1 MSSTAGLAA
10 ASVAAWAARGSRPA
24 RAIWSVSV
32 SSRAIARHLLAAAL
46 LLPCAGCM
54 VGPDFTSPSAPVA
67 GKWLESNNPSVDTR
81 NQEYRDWWKVFH
93 DPVLNRLIEIAYN
106 QNLTLVSAG
115 TKVLEARA
123 QLGVAIGEF
132 YPQLQQGH
140 GSVTYIRP
148 GHADT
153 TQFPS
158 GVTQNFWRDSLGLT
172 VNWELDFW
180 GKFRRAIESADA
192 AYLASI
198 ANYDYVLATLL
209 GDVATTYIGIRT
221 LQTQIEIARDNIVK
235 QKKALAIAEAKYHGG
250 TATKLDVYQAEN
262 VLGQTEA
269 AIPQLTIQ
277 LNQGF
282 NALAVLLGMSPQPL
296 DPLLRGSSGIPVPP
310 KTVAV
315 GIPADLVRRRPDIRA
330 AELAAMAQS
339 AQIGIAEANLYPAF
353 SLTGVFGTSAAT
365 ANQGKLKRVFE
376 ARAIG
381 FAFGPSF
388 QWNILNYGQITNQVR
403 VEDATLQGLLVDYQN
418 AVLQAQQQVEDGL
431 TSFLQG
437 REQVDFL
444 RQSVA
449 AANAALGLAFLQY
462 NLGTRDFT
470 TVLTA
475 EQNLYTAQN
484 DLAMA
489 EGTVSTGLA
498 SVYRALG
505 GGWQI
510 RADNEFVPAA
520 TAEEMRNRTNWGEL
534 LLPLGTPQPPAP
546 ELPTP
551 ADVNSSPRLPQW

>member
-1 MSSTAGLAA
+1 MFLCGSARRRSSGSGPPSSAKRFCLWLG
-10 ASVAAWAARGSRPA
+10 VA
-24 RAIWSVSV
+24 
-32 SSRAIARHLLAAAL
+32 
-46 LLPCAGCM
+46 LPLCCTGCL
-54 VGPDFTSPSAPVA
+54 VGPNFSSPSAPVA
-67 GKWLESNNPSVDTR
+67 EKWLESDNPSVDTR
-81 NQEYRDWWKVFH
+81 NQEYRDWWIVFH
-93 DPVLNRLIEIAYN
+93 DPVLNRLIGIAYN
-106 QNLTLVSAG
+106 QNLTLVDAG
-115 TKVLEARA
+115 TRVLEARA

-132 YPQLQQGH
+132 YPQLQQGN

-148 GHADT
+148 SHADT
-153 TQFPS
+153 TEFPL
-158 GVTQNFWRDSLGLT
+158 GITRNFWRDSLGLT

-180 GKFRRAIESADA
+180 GRFRRAIESADA

-198 ANYDYVLATLL
+198 ANYDYVLASLL

-221 LQTQIEIARDNIVK
+221 LQAQIQISEENIVK

-262 VLGQTEA
+262 VLGQTEST
-269 AIPQLTIQ
+269 IPQLTIQ

-282 NALAVLLGMSPQPL
+282 NALAVLLGMPPQPM

-353 SLTGVFGTSAAT
+353 SLTGAFGTSAST
-365 ANQGKLKRVFE
+365 VGHSKLKRVFE
-376 ARAIG
+376 GSGIG

-403 VEDATLQGLLVDYQN
+403 VEDAALQTLLVDYQN
-418 AVLQAQQQVEDGL
+418 TVLKAQQEVENGL

-437 REQVDFL
+437 RDQVDYL

-449 AANAALGLAFLQY
+449 AANAALGIALLQY

-484 DLAMA
+484 NLAMA
-489 EGTVSTGLA
+489 EGGVSTGLA

-510 RADNEFVPAA
+510 RVDNEFVPAA

-534 LLPLGTPQPPAP
+534 LPPPSAPQPPAP
-546 ELPTP
+546 ALPTP
-551 ADVNSSPRLPQW
+551 QDVSPNPRAPEW

>member
-1 MSSTAGLAA
+1 
-10 ASVAAWAARGSRPA
+10 
-24 RAIWSVSV
+24 VSV
-32 SSRAIARHLLAAAL
+32 SSHPIASHILAGAL
-46 LLPCAGCM
+46 LLAGAGCM

-67 GKWLESNNPSVDTR
+67 DKWLEADNPSVDTR

-132 YPQLQQGH
+132 YPQVQQGT
-140 GSVTYIRP
+140 GEVTYIRP
-148 GHADT
+148 SHADT
-153 TQFPS
+153 TRFPS
-158 GVTQNFWRDSLGLT
+158 GVTQNFWRDALGLT

-192 AYLASI
+192 SYLGSV
-198 ANYDYVLATLL
+198 ANYDFVLVTLL

-221 LQTQIEIARDNIVK
+221 LQTQIEIARENIVK
-235 QKKALAIAEAKYHGG
+235 QKKALEIARSKYQGG

-262 VLGQTEA
+262 VLAQTEA
-269 AIPQLTIQ
+269 TIPQLTIQ
-277 LNQGF
+277 LDQGF
-282 NALAVLLGMSPQPL
+282 DALAVLLGIPPQPM
-296 DPLLRGSSGIPVPP
+296 DPLLKGSSGIPVPP

-353 SLTGVFGTSAAT
+353 SLTGTFGTAAS
-365 ANQGKLKRVFE
+365 NVGRSKLKRVFE
-376 ARAIG
+376 GRGIT
-381 FAFGPSF
+381 FAFGPAF
-388 QWNILNYGQITNQVR
+388 QWNVLNYGQITNQVR
-403 VEDATLQGLLVDYQN
+403 VEDAALQTLLVNYQN
-418 AVLQAQQQVEDGL
+418 AVLQAQQEVENGL
-431 TSFLQG
+431 ASFLQG
-437 REQVDFL
+437 REEVDFL

-449 AANAALGLAFLQY
+449 AANAALGLAIIQWQ
-462 NLGTRDFT
+462 LGTRDFT

-489 EGTVSTGLA
+489 EGNVATGLA
-498 SVYRALG
+498 SVYEALG

-534 LLPLGTPQPPAP
+534 LPPPGTPQPAVPA
-546 ELPTP
+546 LPTP
-551 ADVNSSPRLPQW
+551 ADVSPNPRPPEW

>member
-1 MSSTAGLAA
+1 MFLCGSARRRSSGF
-10 ASVAAWAARGSRPA
+10 GPPRPA
-24 RAIWSVSV
+24 KRFRLWLGV
-32 SSRAIARHLLAAAL
+32 AL
-46 LLPCAGCM
+46 PLCCTGCL
-54 VGPDFTSPSAPVA
+54 VGPNFSSPSAPVA
-67 GKWLESNNPSVDTR
+67 EKWLESDNPSVDTR
-81 NQEYRDWWKVFH
+81 NQEYRDWWTVFH

-115 TKVLEARA
+115 TRVLEARA

-132 YPQLQQGH
+132 YPQLQQGN

-148 GHADT
+148 SHADT
-153 TQFPS
+153 TQFP
-158 GVTQNFWRDSLGLT
+158 VNVVRNFWRDSLGLT

-180 GKFRRAIESADA
+180 GKFRRAIEAADA
-192 AYLASI
+192 SYLASI
-198 ANYDYVLATLL
+198 AGYDYVLATLL
-209 GDVATTYIGIRT
+209 GDVATAYIGIRT
-221 LQTQIEIARDNIVK
+221 LQTQIEIARENIVK
-235 QKKALAIAEAKYHGG
+235 QKKALAIATAKYQGG

-262 VLGQTEA
+262 VLGQTEST
-269 AIPQLTIQ
+269 IPQLTIQ
-277 LNQGF
+277 LNQGL
-282 NALAVLLGMSPQPL
+282 NALAVLLGMPPQPM

-310 KTVAV
+310 KTVGV

-339 AQIGIAEANLYPAF
+339 AQIGIAQSNLYPAF
-353 SLTGVFGTSAAT
+353 SLTGVFGTAA
-365 ANQGKLKRVFE
+365 ANVPQSTLIQNKLKRVFE
-376 ARAIG
+376 GRGIT
-381 FAFGPSF
+381 FAFGPAF
-388 QWNILNYGQITNQVR
+388 TWNILNYGQITNQVR
-403 VEDATLQGLLVDYQN
+403 VEDAALQGLLVDYQN
-418 AVLQAQQQVEDGL
+418 TVLKAQQEVENGL

-437 REQVDFL
+437 REQVDYL
-444 RQSVA
+444 RESVA
-449 AANAALGLAFLQY
+449 AANAALGIALLQY

-489 EGTVSTGLA
+489 EGGVSTGLA

-534 LLPLGTPQPPAP
+534 LPQPGTPQPPAP
-546 ELPTP
+546 ALPTP
-551 ADVNSSPRLPQW
+551 ADVSPNPRPPEW

>member
-1 MSSTAGLAA
+1 MRLRLGF
-10 ASVAAWAARGSRPA
+10 
-24 RAIWSVSV
+24 
-32 SSRAIARHLLAAAL
+32 AAAL
-46 LLPCAGCM
+46 LLTCGGCL
-54 VGPDFTSPSAPVA
+54 VGPNFSEPKAPVA
-67 GKWLESNNPSVDTR
+67 EKWLFEAGNASVDTR

-93 DPVLNRLIEIAYN
+93 DPVLDRLIEIAYN

-115 TKVLEARA
+115 TQVLEARA

-132 YPQLQQGH
+132 YPQVQQGN
-140 GSVTYIRP
+140 GSVAYIRP
-148 GHADT
+148 SHSDT
-153 TQFPS
+153 TQFPL
-158 GVTQNFWRDSLGLT
+158 GVPHHFWRDALGLT

-180 GKFRRAIESADA
+180 GKFRRAIESADPS
-192 AYLASI
+192 YLSSI

-221 LQTQIEIARDNIVK
+221 LQTQIAIARDNIIK

-262 VLGQTEA
+262 VLAQTEST
-269 AIPQLTIQ
+269 IPQLTIQ

-282 NALAVLLGMSPQPL
+282 NALAVLLGMPPQPME
-296 DPLLRGSSGIPVPP
+296 PLLAGSSGIPVPP

-330 AELAAMAQS
+330 AELAAMAQG

-353 SLTGVFGTSAAT
+353 SLTGVFGTSASTVARS
-365 ANQGKLKRVFE
+365 KLKRVFE
-376 ARAIG
+376 ARGIG

-403 VEDATLQGLLVDYQN
+403 VEDASLQTLLVNYQN
-418 AVLQAQQQVEDGL
+418 TVLQAQQQVENGL

-437 REQVDFL
+437 REQVDLL
-444 RQSVA
+444 RESVA

-484 DLAMA
+484 NLAMA
-489 EGTVSTGLA
+489 EGNVSSGLA
-498 SVYRALG
+498 SVYEALG

-534 LLPLGTPQPPAP
+534 LPPPGTPQPSAPA
-546 ELPTP
+546 LPTP
-551 ADVNSSPRLPQW
+551 QDVNPNPRLPEW

>member
-1 MSSTAGLAA
+1 MFLCDSARRRSVSGPSRRAPRCCLWLGLA
-10 ASVAAWAARGSRPA
+10 
-24 RAIWSVSV
+24 
-32 SSRAIARHLLAAAL
+32 
-46 LLPCAGCM
+46 LPLCCAGCL
-54 VGPDFTSPSAPVA
+54 VGPDFSSPSAPVA
-67 GKWLESNNPSVDTR
+67 EKWLESDNPSVDTR
-81 NQEYRDWWKVFH
+81 NQEYRDWWIVFH

-106 QNLTLVSAG
+106 QNLTLVDAG
-115 TKVLEARA
+115 TRVLEARA
-123 QLGVAIGEF
+123 QLGAAIGEF
-132 YPQLQQGH
+132 YPQLQQGN

-148 GHADT
+148 SHANT
-153 TQFPS
+153 TEFP
-158 GVTQNFWRDSLGLT
+158 VNVIHNFWRDSLGLT

-192 AYLASI
+192 SYLASI

-221 LQTQIEIARDNIVK
+221 LQTQIDITRENIVK
-235 QKKALAIAEAKYHGG
+235 QKKALAIATAKYQGG

-262 VLGQTEA
+262 VLGQTESM
-269 AIPQLTIQ
+269 IPQLTIQ

-282 NALAVLLGMSPQPL
+282 NALAVLLGMPPQPMA
-296 DPLLRGSSGIPVPP
+296 PLLRGSSGIPVPP

-339 AQIGIAEANLYPAF
+339 AQIGITEANLYPAF
-353 SLTGVFGTSAAT
+353 SLTGVFGTSAST
-365 ANQGKLKRVFE
+365 VGQSKLKRVFE
-376 ARAIG
+376 GSGIG

-403 VEDATLQGLLVDYQN
+403 VEDAALQTLLVDYQN
-418 AVLQAQQQVEDGL
+418 TVLKAQQEVENGL

-437 REQVDFL
+437 RDQVDYL

-449 AANAALGLAFLQY
+449 AADAALGIAFLQY

-489 EGTVSTGLA
+489 EGGVSTGLA

-534 LLPLGTPQPPAP
+534 LPPPGTPQPPAP
-546 ELPTP
+546 ALPTP
-551 ADVNSSPRLPQW
+551 QDVSPNPRAPEW

>member
-1 MSSTAGLAA
+1 MYLYGSARRRPESIPVALARSARQGA
-10 ASVAAWAARGSRPA
+10 AMLHFR
-24 RAIWSVSV
+24 I
-32 SSRAIARHLLAAAL
+32 LLAAAL
-46 LLPCAGCM
+46 MLSCGGCL
-54 VGPDFTSPSAPVA
+54 VGPDFSSPHAPA
-67 GKWLESNNPSVDTR
+67 AEKWLETGNPSVDTR
-81 NQEYRDWWKVFH
+81 DQNYRDWWTVFH
-93 DPVLNRLIEIAYN
+93 DPVLDRLIETAYN

-115 TKVLEARA
+115 TRVLQARA
-123 QLGVAIGEF
+123 ELGVAIGEF
-132 YPQLQQGH
+132 YPQLQRGN

-148 GHADT
+148 SHSDT
-153 TQFPS
+153 TQFPL
-158 GVTQNFWRDSLGLT
+158 GVTHNFWRDSLGLT

-209 GDVATTYIGIRT
+209 GDVATNYIGIRT
-221 LQTQIEIARDNIVK
+221 LETQIAIAHDNIVK

-262 VLGQTEA
+262 VLGQTESTV
-269 AIPQLTIQ
+269 PQLTAQ

-282 NALAVLLGMSPQPL
+282 NALAVLLGMPPHPM

-353 SLTGVFGTSAAT
+353 SLTGVFGTSAST
-365 ANQGKLKRVFE
+365 VGQGKLKRVFE
-376 ARAIG
+376 GRGIG

-388 QWNILNYGQITNQVR
+388 RWNILNYGQITNQVR

-418 AVLQAQQQVEDGL
+418 AVLSAQKEVENGL
-431 TSFLQG
+431 TTFLQG
-437 REQVDFL
+437 REQVDYL

-449 AANAALGLAFLQY
+449 AASAALGLAFIQY

-484 DLAMA
+484 ELAMA
-489 EGTVSTGLA
+489 EGSVSTGLA

-505 GGWQI
+505 GGWEI

-534 LLPLGTPQPPAP
+534 LPPRGTPQPSVPA
-546 ELPTP
+546 LPTP
-551 ADVNSSPRLPQW
+551 ADVSPNPRPPEW

>member
-1 MSSTAGLAA
+1 MFLCGSARRRPDPITGLPGGVAGLF
-10 ASVAAWAARGSRPA
+10 VLVTSR
-24 RAIWSVSV
+24 RIWFCS
-32 SSRAIARHLLAAAL
+32 AL
-46 LLPCAGCM
+46 LLSCGGCL
-54 VGPDFTSPSAPVA
+54 VGPDFSSPSAPVA
-67 GKWLESNNPSVDTR
+67 EKWLEADEPSVDTR
-81 NQEYRDWWKVFH
+81 NQEYRDWWSVFH
-93 DPVLNRLIEIAYN
+93 DPVLNKLIEIAYN

-115 TKVLEARA
+115 TQVLEARA

-132 YPQLQQGH
+132 YPQIQQGS

-148 GHADT
+148 SHADT
-153 TQFPS
+153 TEFPS
-158 GVTQNFWRDSLGLT
+158 GVTRNFWRDALGLT
-172 VNWELDFW
+172 ANWELDFW

-192 AYLASI
+192 SYLASI

-235 QKKALAIAEAKYHGG
+235 QKKALAIAQAKYQGG

-262 VLGQTEA
+262 VLAQTEST
-269 AIPQLTIQ
+269 IPQLTIQ
-277 LNQGF
+277 LNQGL
-282 NALAVLLGMSPQPL
+282 NALAVLLGMSPQPM
-296 DPLLRGSSGIPVPP
+296 DPLLRGSHGIPVPP
-310 KTVAV
+310 STVAV

-339 AQIGIAEANLYPAF
+339 AQIGIAESNLYPAF
-353 SLTGVFGTSAAT
+353 SLTGTFGTAASNV
-365 ANQGKLKRVFE
+365 ARGKLKRVFE
-376 ARAIG
+376 GSGIT

-403 VEDATLQGLLVDYQN
+403 VEDAALQTLLVNYQN
-418 AVLQAQQQVEDGL
+418 TVLQAQQQVENGL

-449 AANAALGLAFLQY
+449 AASAALGIALLQY

-484 DLAMA
+484 NLAMA
-489 EGTVSTGLA
+489 EGNVSAGLA
-498 SVYRALG
+498 SVYEALG

-520 TAEEMRNRTNWGEL
+520 TTEEMRNRTNWGEL
-534 LLPLGTPQPPAP
+534 LPPPGTPQPPAP
-546 ELPTP
+546 ALPTP
-551 ADVNSSPRLPQW
+551 TDVSSSPRPPEW